1 MASKNSGHKAP
12 PLQAPPVVKTT
23 NVVKPAWVA
32 AAPPPVALT
41 VPSSA
46 DKTAAINA
54 AVPARTAYAAP
65 APAHDDRGK
74 KRFRLSSTEVAA
86 KVRAEIQE
94 QEDYA
99 QKRARQ
105 WQQEQERSFTFQ
117 MTPSEIEAGRLRS
130 LERIRHALHKARYQA

>member
-23 NVVKPAWVA
+23 NVVTTACVA
-32 AAPPPVALT
+32 AAPPTVALT
-41 VPSSA
+41 VPSFA

-54 AVPARTAYAAP
+54 AVPARTAYAAYSS
-65 APAHDDRGK
+65 AHEDGSK
-74 KRFRLSSTEVAA
+74 KRTRLPPTEVAA

-94 QEDYA
+94 QEDHA

-105 WQQEQERSFTFQ
+105 WQQEQERNFTFQ

-130 LERIRHALHKARYQA
+130 LERIRMALHKARYQS